1 MVANIATPARSESHY
16 DVLRICVETA
26 QPRRLTAP
34 GLRQF
39 VAFDLSRACFH
50 ILYNLAR
57 SRVTAHQEA
66 PGGLAMPRYLVTVE
80 IEGSQEPENDQKLSV
95 ELSAGSEDQALAAAM
110 RALATKHPTAQLSR
124 VWCWHI
130 QSLDAR
136 GA

>member
-1 MVANIATPARSESHY
+1 
-16 DVLRICVETA
+16 
-26 QPRRLTAP
+26 
-34 GLRQF
+34 
-39 VAFDLSRACFH
+39 
-50 ILYNLAR
+50 
-57 SRVTAHQEA
+57 
-66 PGGLAMPRYLVTVE
+66 MPRYLVTVE